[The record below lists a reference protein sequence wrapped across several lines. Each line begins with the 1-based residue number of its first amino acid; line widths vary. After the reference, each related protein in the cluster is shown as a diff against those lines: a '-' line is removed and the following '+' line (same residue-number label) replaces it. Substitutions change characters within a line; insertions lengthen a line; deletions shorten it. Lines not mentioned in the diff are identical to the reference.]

1 MTLWK
6 GAGSA
11 MTNSL
16 TEQFSAPL
24 TFNWSLSYRCNFTC
38 SHCYS
43 REEESDELTLEELKK
58 VIDCLADQQVPFINF
73 GGGEPLM
80 CKDLFELTAYAS
92 QNGLNVS
99 MNSNGWLLDAEA
111 AAQIKSAAF
120 RSVGISIDSSEA
132 ALHDDFRNQPGSF
145 MRAVAALDHLAAAGV
160 RTTMSSV
167 ISRINYR
174 NFRDILDLARAHQV
188 SQVYLHNFKCSGR
201 GFKNREELDLSPEEW
216 REFYLE
222 ALQVKEET
230 KDLLISFD
238 DPVIASL
245 PGYEANPLVKGSSC
259 GKLSLNLRPN
269 GDITPCGFIPLVV
282 GNILRDDFEELWY
295 NSPILNKMRN
305 KEAKGKCQGC
315 GAYEDCLGGCTARA
329 FATTG
334 DLSEPDPHCWK

>member
-1 MTLWK
+1 
-6 GAGSA
+6 
-11 MTNSL
+11 MTNPL

-24 TFNWSLSYRCNFTC
+24 TFNWTLSYRCNFTC
-38 SHCYS
+38 RHCYS
-43 REEESDELTLEELKK
+43 REEECDELSIAELKQI
-58 VIDCLADQQVPFINF
+58 VDRLAQHQVPFINF

-80 CKDLFELTAYAS
+80 RPDIFEISEYARK
-92 QNGLNVS
+92 QGLNVS
-99 MNSNGWLLDAEA
+99 MNSNGWLLDQPAAEKIKA
-111 AAQIKSAAF
+111 AGF
-120 RSVGISIDSSEA
+120 RSVGISIDSADA

-145 MRAVAALDHLAAAGV
+145 VKAVNALDALAQAGV
-160 RTTMSSV
+160 RSTMSSV
-167 ISRINYR
+167 ISKINHLK
-174 NFRDILDLARAHQV
+174 FRDLLDLARQHKV
-188 SQVYLHNFKCSGR
+188 TQVYLHNFKCSGR
-201 GFKNREELDLSPEEW
+201 GFKNREDLDLSPLEW
-216 REFYLE
+216 KAFYLE
-222 ALQVKEET
+222 ALRVKDET

-245 PGYEANPLVKGSSC
+245 PGYAENSLVKGSSC

-282 GNILRDDFEELWY
+282 GNILRDDFEEIWY

>member
-1 MTLWK
+1 
-6 GAGSA
+6 
-11 MTNSL
+11 MTNPL

-24 TFNWSLSYRCNFTC
+24 TFNWSLSYRCNFIC

-43 REEESDELTLEELKK
+43 REEECDELSTAQLKQIVDVLVK
-58 VIDCLADQQVPFINF
+58 HQIPFINF
-73 GGGEPLM
+73 GGGEPLLLP
-80 CKDLFELTAYAS
+80 DLYELTTYARE
-92 QNGLNVS
+92 QGLNIS
-99 MNSNGWLLDAEA
+99 MNSNGWLLDAA
-111 AAQIKSAAF
+111 AAEKISTAGF
-120 RSVGISIDSSEA
+120 RSVGISIDSADA
-132 ALHDDFRNQPGSF
+132 ALHDDFRNHPGSF
-145 MRAVAALDHLAAAGV
+145 AKATNALDALADAGV

-174 NFRDILDLARAHQV
+174 QFHDLLDLARKHRV

-201 GFKNREELDLSPEEW
+201 GFKNRQELDLNPQEW
-216 REFYLE
+216 KEFYVE
-222 ALQVKEET
+222 ALKVKEET

-245 PGYEANPLVKGSSC
+245 PGYADNSLVKGSSC

-282 GNILRDDFEELWY
+282 GNILRDDFEEIWY